1 MLRNL
6 MVLAVLAGIL
16 GLAPQASAQSLQ
28 YSALLDGP
36 SESPPNGSP
45 GTGFALVDFDPIA
58 HTMRVRVD
66 FAGLVGTT
74 TASHI
79 HAPTAVAFT
88 GVAGVATTTP
98 SFPGF
103 PLGVTSGSMD
113 TTFDM
118 TLATSYN
125 APFITAN
132 GGTPASAE
140 AALAS
145 FIAAG
150 RSYLNIHSSAFPGGE
165 IRGFLVAVPEP
176 STIALIGGGALVV
189 GLYDL
194 RRRLK
199 KRQWR
204 GRR

>member
-1 MLRNL
+1 MLRIL
-6 MVLAVLAGIL
+6 IVLTLLAGIL
-16 GLAPQASAQSLQ
+16 ILAPQANAQSLQ

-45 GTGFALVDFDPIA
+45 GTGFSLVDLNLTA
-58 HTMRVRVD
+58 HTMRVRIT
-66 FAGLVGTT
+66 FSALVGTT
-74 TASHI
+74 TAAHI

-88 GVAGVATTTP
+88 GVAGVASEVP
-98 SFPGF
+98 SFTGF

-125 APFITAN
+125 PSFITAN
-132 GGTPASAE
+132 GGTTASAE
-140 AALAS
+140 AALAGYV
-145 FIAAG
+145 AAG
-150 RSYLNIHSSAFPGGE
+150 RAYVNIHSSTFPGGE

-176 STIALIGGGALVV
+176 STIALIGAGALGL
-189 GLYDL
+189 GLYDIK
-194 RRRLK
+194 RRLK
-199 KRQWR
+199 KRTVR